1 MAEDKNTVE
10 IIVNGRKRNVPSS
23 ALSAEGEIFFDQ
35 VVKLAYDPPP
45 SGPDIVFTVSYR
57 NAGDAPR
64 DGSLVKGKSVKIQD
78 GTVFNVTFTDKS

>member
-10 IIVNGRKRNVPSS
+10 IIVNGRKRNVPSG
-23 ALSAEGEIFFDQ
+23 ALSAEGELSFDQ

-64 DGSLVKGKSVKIQD
+64 DGSLVEGKSVKIQD